1 MKKLKVMML
10 LHPEMVP
17 PQDLIDEDLPDI
29 NDPRHDKYRTEMD
42 VKHALQKLGHDVL
55 IVPVHDDIAPIREA
69 IDEWKP
75 HIAFNMLEDFAGF
88 GALDFYIVS
97 YLDMLGIPCTGC
109 NARGLL
115 LSRDKALSKKLMA
128 YHRIRVPR
136 FRVFPLSRKATLK
149 RAASLPYPMIVKS
162 KIEQGSVGIA
172 QSSYVET
179 PGELVERVQQVHKM
193 TGEDAIAEQYIE
205 GRELYVTVMGNQRL
219 EIFPIR
225 ELVFDK
231 LDEGMH
237 RIATYH
243 VKWNDNYREK
253 WGIDYQFARNLPQG
267 MEEKIVRI
275 AKRVYRVL
283 EMSGYARLD
292 LRLAGDGT
300 IYVLE
305 ANANAAISRD
315 DDVAYAAQKAGYS
328 YEQLIQKLLNLGLR
342 ASRA

>member
-17 PQDLIDEDLPDI
+17 PDDLTDTD
-29 NDPRHDKYRTEMD
+29 DPRHDKYRTEMD
-42 VKHALQKLGHDVL
+42 VKHALQKLGHEIL
-55 IVPVHDDIAPIREA
+55 IVPVHDDIAPVRQAVES
-69 IDEWKP
+69 WKP
-75 HIAFNMLEDFAGF
+75 DIAFNMLEDFAGF

-97 YLDMLGIPCTGC
+97 YLDMLGVPCTGC

-136 FRVFPLSRKATLK
+136 FRVFPQSRKPALR
-149 RAASLPYPMIVKS
+149 RAINLPYPMIVKS

-179 PGELVERVQQVHKM
+179 PEELIERVKQVHKM

-219 EIFPIR
+219 EVFPIR
-225 ELVFDK
+225 ELVFDN

-267 MEEKIVRI
+267 VEEQIIRVC
-275 AKRVYRVL
+275 KRVYRVL

-292 LRLAGDGT
+292 LRLTPDGK

-305 ANANAAISRD
+305 ANANAAITSNE
-315 DDVAYAAQKAGYS
+315 DVAYAAQKAGYS

-342 ASRA
+342 ANRA

>member
-17 PQDLIDEDLPDI
+17 PENLTEPD
-29 NDPRHDKYRTEMD
+29 DPRHDKYRTEMD
-42 VKHALQKLGHDVL
+42 VKQALEKLGHQV
-55 IVPVHDDIAPIREA
+55 IIIPVHDDIAPVREA
-69 IDEWKP
+69 VETWKP
-75 HIAFNMLEDFAGF
+75 DIAFNMLEDFAGF

-97 YLDMLGIPCTGC
+97 YLDMLKVPCTGC

-115 LSRDKALSKKLMA
+115 LSRDKALSKKLMS

-136 FRVFPLSRKATLK
+136 FRVFPVSRKPTLK
-149 RAASLPYPMIVKS
+149 RAARLPYPMIVKS
-162 KIEQGSVGIA
+162 KIDQGSVAIA
-172 QSSYVET
+172 QSSYVEN
-179 PGELVERVQQVHKM
+179 PEELIERVQQVHQI

-205 GRELYVTVMGNQRL
+205 GRELYVTVLGNQRL
-219 EIFPIR
+219 EVLPVR

-231 LDEGMH
+231 LDAGMH

-243 VKWNDNYREK
+243 VKWNEGYREK

-267 MEEKIVRI
+267 VDAQIIRI

-292 LRLAGDGT
+292 LRLDADGKL
-300 IYVLE
+300 YVLE
-305 ANANAAISRD
+305 ANANAAIDRG

-328 YEQLIQKLLNLGLR
+328 YLQLIQKLLNLGLR
-342 ASRA
+342 ATRR

>member
-1 MKKLKVMML
+1 MKKLRVMML

-17 PQDLIDEDLPDI
+17 PDDLTDLD
-29 NDPRHDKYRTEMD
+29 DPRHDKYRTEMD
-42 VKHALQKLGHDVL
+42 VKHALQKLGHEVL
-55 IVPVHDDIAPIREA
+55 IVAVHDDIAPIRQA
-69 IDEWKP
+69 VDSWQP

-97 YLDMLGIPCTGC
+97 YLDMLGVPCTGC

-136 FRVFPLSRKATLK
+136 FRVFPLSRKPTLK
-149 RAASLPYPMIVKS
+149 RANNLPYPMIVKS

-179 PGELVERVQQVHKM
+179 PDELIERVQQVHRM

-219 EIFPIR
+219 EVFPIR
-225 ELVFDK
+225 ELVFDRI
-231 LDEGMH
+231 DEGMH

-243 VKWNDNYREK
+243 VKWSDEYREK
-253 WGIDYQFARNLPQG
+253 WGIDYQFARHLPQG
-267 MEEKIVRI
+267 AEEQIIRI

-292 LRLAGDGT
+292 LRLAADGR

-305 ANANAAISRD
+305 ANANAAITSNE
-315 DDVAYAAQKAGYS
+315 DVAYAAQKAGYN